1 MPDQIF
7 EHPRLVA
14 IYDALEGDRDD
25 LDVYVSAA
33 ETSYARRVLDIG
45 CGTGSLAL
53 RLAAQ
58 GLAVTALDPAAG
70 SLDVARRKPGAEQ
83 VRWIQGY
90 AVDLPALDVD
100 LVTMTG
106 NVAQAIVDDDD
117 WSLTLAR
124 IHDALR
130 PDGWLV
136 FETRIPARTAW
147 TEWNRRDSFAVRDIP
162 GVGQVE
168 SWLETTEV
176 NGPLVSFRWTYV
188 FLGDG
193 EVVTSDST
201 LRFREF
207 DEVRND
213 LVEHGFTVRDVR
225 DAPDRPGREM
235 IFHADKAR
243 GSDIR

>member
-33 ETSYARRVLDIG
+33 ETSNARRVLDIG

-162 GVGQVE
+162 GVGRVE

-235 IFHADKAR
+235 IFHADQAR

>member
-33 ETSYARRVLDIG
+33 ETSNARRVLDIG

-162 GVGQVE
+162 GVGRVE

-188 FLGDG
+188 FLRDG

-235 IFHADKAR
+235 IFHADQAP
-243 GSDIR
+243 GSDVR

>member
-33 ETSYARRVLDIG
+33 ETSNARRVLDIG

-162 GVGQVE
+162 GVGRVE

-235 IFHADKAR
+235 IHADKAP

>member
-33 ETSYARRVLDIG
+33 ETSNARRVLDIG

-162 GVGQVE
+162 GVGRVE

-225 DAPDRPGREM
+225 DAPDRPGREL
-235 IFHADKAR
+235 IFHADQAR